1 MVETRQLVRYVDP
14 YAIRM
19 LAGDKEAGGRGP
31 IYDQTYLCSAVLHD
45 PFDDNQITLFK
56 SVGHALEDLAAA
68 TYYYSKFQ
76 K

>member
-1 MVETRQLVRYVDP
+1 MVETQQLVRYVDP

-45 PFDDNQITLFK
+45 PFDDNQITL
-56 SVGHALEDLAAA
+56 HN
-68 TYYYSKFQ
+68 
-76 K
+76 